1 MIQMGDE
8 VRRSQG
14 GNNNAYCH
22 DNETTWFDW
31 SLVERHADLHRFVSL
46 LVDRRLLRDMRH
58 ERGRVSLIEFLKK
71 AEHAWHGV
79 KLNQP
84 DWSDGSHAIALTA
97 ELRDEN
103 LRFHLIL
110 NAFWQALD
118 FELPPIDAA
127 REGSWH
133 RWIDTS
139 LESPND
145 IVPWE
150 SAPSV
155 SGSTY
160 RASPRS
166 VVLLL
171 STPITLP

>member
-8 VRRSQG
+8 VRRTQG

-46 LVDRRLLRDMRH
+46 LVARRLLRDIRH
-58 ERGRVSLIEFLKK
+58 EHGRVSLLEFLKK

-79 KLNQP
+79 KLHQP
-84 DWSDGSHAIALTA
+84 DWSDGSHAIAPRPNCVMRTYAFISSSTRFGSRLTF
-97 ELRDEN
+97 N
-103 LRFHLIL
+103 C
-110 NAFWQALD
+110 
-118 FELPPIDAA
+118 LPSTPVSQS
-127 REGSWH
+127 SWR

-145 IVPWE
+145 IVDWE
-150 SAPSV
+150 SPTSV

-160 RASPRS
+160 RANPRS

-171 STPITLP
+171 STPIT